1 MASLFYLNYNK
12 DVHTLQESIFS
23 QMRLCSLTLKCDN
36 FSIDFAE
43 ITDKKTYELI
53 DDDLGVHAYFP
64 IPKSEKYL
72 MKLSL
77 SSASYEQS
85 LKELQNEALW
95 SFAFVVIILI
105 IIATAFSLYALSPL
119 KHALLMTQEFIKD
132 ILHDFNTP
140 LSSLRLNTSML
151 ARELPQNEKIN
162 RIEQSVDAILS
173 LQEHLRSYLHN
184 HTLQKELFS
193 LQELLQDEIKMLEK
207 NYPDIRF
214 SLDIQDIKLLA
225 NKEALLR
232 IVENIL
238 TNAAKYNR
246 VNGSVCIRYAGEK
259 LFIED
264 SGKGIKNPAKIYDRF
279 YKEQERGLGIG
290 LHIVKKLCDELGIA
304 IELSSTIGVGSI
316 FVLNLS
322 KLIYK

>member
-12 DVHTLQESIFS
+12 DVHNLEESIFS
-23 QMRLCSLTLKCDN
+23 QMRLCSLTLKCDD

-43 ITDKKTYELI
+43 LADKKTYELTH
-53 DDDLGVHAYFP
+53 DSSGLHAYFP

-72 MKLSL
+72 MQLSFKK
-77 SSASYEQS
+77 SSYEES
-85 LKELQNEALW
+85 LHALRQEALW
-95 SFAFVVIILI
+95 SFAFVVVILI
-105 IIATAFSLYALSPL
+105 IIAGAFSLYALSPL

-193 LQELLQDEIKMLEK
+193 LQKLLQDEIKMVEK
-207 NYPDIRF
+207 TYPDIHF
-214 SLDIQDIKLLA
+214 SLDMQEIKLVT
-225 NKEALLR
+225 NKEAILR

-246 VNGSVCIRYAGEK
+246 VNGSVHIYYEKKK

-264 SGKGIKNPAKIYDRF
+264 SGKGIKNPANIYDRF

-304 IELSSTIGVGSI
+304 IELRSTLGVGSTFI
-316 FVLNLS
+316 LDFS
-322 KLIYK
+322 KLLYE

>member
-1 MASLFYLNYNK
+1 
-12 DVHTLQESIFS
+12 
-23 QMRLCSLTLKCDN
+23 
-36 FSIDFAE
+36 
-43 ITDKKTYELI
+43 
-53 DDDLGVHAYFP
+53 
-64 IPKSEKYL
+64 
-72 MKLSL
+72 
-77 SSASYEQS
+77 
-85 LKELQNEALW
+85 
-95 SFAFVVIILI
+95 
-105 IIATAFSLYALSPL
+105 
-119 KHALLMTQEFIKD
+119 
-132 ILHDFNTP
+132 
-140 LSSLRLNTSML
+140 
-151 ARELPQNEKIN
+151 
-162 RIEQSVDAILS
+162 
-173 LQEHLRSYLHN
+173 
-184 HTLQKELFS
+184 
-193 LQELLQDEIKMLEK
+193 MLEK